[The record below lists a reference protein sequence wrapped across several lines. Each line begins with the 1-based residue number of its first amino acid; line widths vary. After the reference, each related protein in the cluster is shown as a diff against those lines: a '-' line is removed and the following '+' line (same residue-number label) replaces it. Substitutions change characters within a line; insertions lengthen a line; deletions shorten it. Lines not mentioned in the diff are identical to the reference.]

1 MDFIQQHLRMSAEE
15 RRELLCRV
23 IRRKCKYPVP
33 KARLDYIVSRLNL
46 RRTYIIKTTN
56 DPIKFLNIAT
66 SEHIEKDERILL
78 SQVFPLYGR
87 FTPGFF
93 VKTDTEVITPVSGTM
108 DKNKD
113 AAAVKIV
120 LHYLSSGAV
129 STTYTL
135 VLYETRQ
142 LAS

>member
-1 MDFIQQHLRMSAEE
+1 MSAEE

-33 KARLDYIVSRLNL
+33 KARLDYIVAQLNL
-46 RRTYIIKTTN
+46 HRAYVIKTTS

-66 SEHIEKDERILL
+66 SEHIDTGDRILL

-93 VKTDTEVITPVSGTM
+93 VKTDQQTIVPVPG
-108 DKNKD
+108 DINAKQD
-113 AAAVKIV
+113 AAAIKIV
-120 LHYLSSGAV
+120 LSRQSCGTVL
-129 STTYTL
+129 TTYML
-135 VLYETRQ
+135 VLFESGQ
-142 LAS
+142 NEA